1 MLDLKSHSFK
11 EVFRE
16 MKGNSITGAT
26 KILLDIM
33 FYVGIVVTL
42 TLPVSF
48 YFYGKYNEF
57 FKIYYIQMVVIFM
70 IAGVFA
76 VLILY
81 ELRRIF
87 KTVLNDDC
95 FVKSNVRSLNR
106 MGIYSFA
113 IMLVMLC
120 RLPMFFTP
128 AVFVIVVVFLIAGL
142 FSRVLAIVFDRAVE
156 YKQENDFT
164 I

>member
-1 MLDLKSHSFK
+1 
-11 EVFRE
+11 

-33 FYVGIVVTL
+33 FYVGIVATL

>member
-1 MLDLKSHSFK
+1 
-11 EVFRE
+11 

-57 FKIYYIQMVVIFM
+57 FKTYYIQMVVIFM

>member
-1 MLDLKSHSFK
+1 
-11 EVFRE
+11 

-48 YFYGKYNEF
+48 YFYGNYNEF

>member
-1 MLDLKSHSFK
+1 
-11 EVFRE
+11 

-42 TLPVSF
+42 ILPVSF

>member
-1 MLDLKSHSFK
+1 
-11 EVFRE
+11 

-57 FKIYYIQMVVIFM
+57 FKINYIQMVVIFM

>member
-1 MLDLKSHSFK
+1 
-11 EVFRE
+11 

-120 RLPMFFTP
+120 RLPMLFTP